1 MSGGARGVSAHLDDM
16 EKTADEL
23 ERLARE
29 LALIGTR
36 SLVSQNDPEL
46 GVSVIAS
53 APTWFEVRK
62 NMGEFTVWGLVLRDW
77 KRPQW
82 RCGRV

>member
-16 EKTADEL
+16 ERKADEL

-29 LALIGTR
+29 FALVGTR
-36 SLVSQNDPEL
+36 SLVSQGDLEL

-62 NMGEFTVWGLVLRDW
+62 SVSEFTAVSYTHLTLPTTPYV
-77 KRPQW
+77 
-82 RCGRV
+82 